1 MANFPVQVILDS
13 DRYIQEVLPHPGG
26 SRKDFYSGK
35 NELFS
40 SHKEKIT
47 TQLDSVSVTF
57 SENQYSSIGYTKV
70 RLITNAWAKSHRPLG
85 KIFTTN
91 NGCTMVGGLRQ
102 GEMLVRLSAESASLI
117 KNGII
122 EHAEDEPRRSPNKE
136 GILMD
141 RPSEWRC
148 EVGTIDSII
157 PYGAEDKLKINLE
170 DIHSWIEKYGTCQF
184 LIELFDKPIPQ
195 QNWDTLMEEEYK
207 LHSSFINGLKTHT
220 GLCIYRSKI
229 LSSDTK
235 FILLL
240 TDKEDVTVSLFD
252 SIQHNSTAEVTHDIE
267 KYVSLLE
274 FISGH
279 PIVKSIDIVPIVE
292 SNPIP
297 SFNIDGTEEL
307 IIPQPSSESD
317 YPTIAVVDTGISA
330 IYAPWIID
338 DWDNIS
344 VNMRDTTHG
353 TFITGLLVNG
363 QLLNSSSV
371 CQDPDGCKIIDLC
384 MLPKK
389 DKFSSVYPNSLDDFL
404 GELNVAIPTILS
416 RTDVRIF
423 NLSMNIRCTRLSS
436 DYGEFAKALD
446 ELAVKYNIV
455 FVISAGNL
463 MTSRPE
469 WSDNPIDNIT
479 EWNKRDDDIVYMPA
493 ESCRNISVGALNP
506 TNNGLTSYSCR
517 GKGSTL
523 TVKPDFVHIGGLGY
537 IDPEIGTG
545 LYSVDNN
552 SNITY
557 NCGTS
562 FSAPLVAK
570 TMALVEKQIEGTVSR
585 ETLIALMVQNSH
597 IPSAFNR
604 PEYQTM
610 LKDLIGYGIPTSA
623 HKILNGDQHSINLVF
638 ASRIK
643 PKKEMVFEFMWP
655 QCLIRNNKCYGD
667 VKITLVSTP
676 AIDYNYG
683 DEMIRGNLNV
693 TLSQTKGDGTSQYY
707 LKPLYK
713 EEAVREHGEY
723 EWQLINENMKWQPIK
738 VYHKEF
744 KRGTTHYSPWKLR
757 VSREDR
763 DFNVVD
769 NEGIPFTIIMT
780 ISDTSLE
787 TNVYDEIRQ
796 TLVAQGVQIADIQ
809 TAARITQRI

>member
-13 DRYIQEVLPHPGG
+13 DKYIQEVQPHPGG
-26 SRKDFYSGK
+26 SRKDFYSGR

-47 TQLDSVSVTF
+47 TQLDSVSAAF
-57 SENQYSSIGYTKV
+57 SKNQYSSIGYTKV
-70 RLITNAWAKSHRPLG
+70 RLITNAWAKSHRPIG
-85 KIFTTN
+85 KIFTSN
-91 NGCTMVGGLRQ
+91 NGCKMVGGLRQ

-117 KNGII
+117 KHGII
-122 EHAEDEPRRSPNKE
+122 EHAEDEPRKSMNKDGVLTE
-136 GILMD
+136 

-157 PYGAEDKLKINLE
+157 PYGAKDKLKITSE
-170 DIHSWIEKYGTCQF
+170 DIISWVEKYGTCQL

-195 QNWDTLMEEEYK
+195 QDWDTLMEDEYK
-207 LHSSFINGLKTHT
+207 LQSSFINGLKTHS
-220 GLCIYRSKI
+220 GLCIYRSKV

-240 TDKEDVTVSLFD
+240 TDKEDITISLFD
-252 SIQHNSTAEVTHDIE
+252 SIQYNSTTEVTHNIE

-279 PIVKSIDIVPIVE
+279 PIVKSIDIVPIIE
-292 SNPIP
+292 CNPIP
-297 SFNIDGTEEL
+297 SFNINGTEEFT
-307 IIPQPSSESD
+307 IPQPSVGSD

-330 IYAPWIID
+330 IYTPWIVD
-338 DWDNIS
+338 SWDNIS

-363 QLLNSSSV
+363 QSLNRDSV
-371 CQDPDGCKIIDLC
+371 CKDPDGCKIVDLC
-384 MLPKK
+384 MLPKE
-389 DKFSSVYPNSLDDFL
+389 DKYSSFYPNSLDDFL
-404 GELNVAIPTILS
+404 DELNVAIPTILS
-416 RTDVRIF
+416 RTDVRVF
-423 NLSMNIRCTRLSS
+423 NLSMNIRCARLSS
-436 DYGEFAKALD
+436 DYGEFAKVLD
-446 ELAVKYNIV
+446 ELAVKHNIV

-463 MTSRPE
+463 IDPRPE
-469 WSDNPIDNIT
+469 WSNNPNDNIT
-479 EWNKRDDDIVYMPA
+479 ELNSRVDDIVYMPA

-506 TNNGLTSYSCR
+506 TNEGLTSYSCR
-517 GKGSTL
+517 GKGSNL
-523 TVKPDFVHIGGLGY
+523 TVKPDFVHFGGLGY
-537 IDPEIGTG
+537 IDPRIGTG
-545 LYSVDNN
+545 LYSVDND
-552 SNITY
+552 SNICY

-570 TMALVEKQIEGTVSR
+570 TMALVERQIEGTVSR

-597 IPSAFNR
+597 VPSAFDR
-604 PEYQTM
+604 PEYRSM
-610 LKDLIGYGIPTSA
+610 LKDLIGYGMPNSA
-623 HKILNGDQHSINLVF
+623 HDILNGNEHSINLVF

-667 VKITLVSTP
+667 IKITLVSTP
-676 AIDYNYG
+676 TIDYNYG

-693 TLSQTKGDGTSQYY
+693 TLSQTKDNGSSQYY

-763 DFNVVD
+763 DFNIVD

-780 ISDTSLE
+780 ISDNSLE
-787 TNVYDEIRQ
+787 ANVYDEIRQ
-796 TLVAQGVQIADIQ
+796 NLVAQGVQISDIQ
-809 TAARITQRI
+809 TAARITQRV

>member
-13 DRYIQEVLPHPGG
+13 DKYIQEVQPHSGG
-26 SRKDFYSGK
+26 GRKDFYSGK

-40 SHKEKIT
+40 SHKERIT
-47 TQLDSVSVTF
+47 TQLDSVSAAF
-57 SENQYSSIGYTKV
+57 LENQYSSIGYTKV

-85 KIFTTN
+85 KIFTAN

-122 EHAEDEPRRSPNKE
+122 EHAENEPRKSPNKE

-157 PYGAEDKLKINLE
+157 PYGAEDRLKITTE
-170 DIHSWIEKYGTCQF
+170 DIRFWIDKYGTCQ
-184 LIELFDKPIPQ
+184 LLVELFNEPIPQ
-195 QNWDTLMEEEYK
+195 QNWDTLIEEEYK
-207 LHSSFINGLKTHT
+207 LQSSFINGLKSHV
-220 GLCIYRSKI
+220 GLCIYRSKA
-229 LSSDTK
+229 LSSGTK
-235 FILLL
+235 FILRL
-240 TDKEDVTVSLFD
+240 TDKDDVTISLFD
-252 SIQHNSTAEVTHDIE
+252 SIQHDSTAGVTHNID
-267 KYVSLLE
+267 KYISLLE

-292 SNPIP
+292 YHPIP
-297 SFNIDGTEEL
+297 SFKINGTEEL
-307 IIPQPSSESD
+307 TIPHPSVESD

-330 IYAPWIID
+330 IYTPWIVD
-338 DWDNIS
+338 NWDNIS
-344 VNMRDTTHG
+344 VKMRDTTHG

-363 QLLNSSSV
+363 QLLNSESV
-371 CQDPDGCKIIDLC
+371 CQDPDGCKIVDLC

-389 DKFSSVYPNSLDDFL
+389 DKFSAFYPNSLDDFL
-404 GELNVAIPTILS
+404 DELSEAIRTILS
-416 RTDVRIF
+416 RTNVRIF
-423 NLSMNIRCTRLSS
+423 NLSMNIRCTRSSS

-446 ELAVKYNIV
+446 KLAVKHNIV
-455 FVISAGNL
+455 FIISAGNL
-463 MTSRPE
+463 ITPRPE
-469 WSDNPIDNIT
+469 WSDNHIENIT
-479 EWNKRDDDIVYMPA
+479 ELTKRNDDIVYMPA

-506 TNNGLTSYSCR
+506 TNKGLTSYSCR

-537 IDPEIGTG
+537 EDPEIGTG

-557 NCGTS
+557 SCGTS

-597 IPSAFNR
+597 VPSAFVR
-604 PEYQTM
+604 PEYRSM
-610 LKDLIGYGIPTSA
+610 LKDLIGYGMPTSA
-623 HKILNGDQHSINLVF
+623 QNILNGNEYSINLVF

-643 PKKEMVFEFMWP
+643 PQKEMVFEFMWP
-655 QCLIRNNKCYGD
+655 QSLIRNNKCYGD
-667 VKITLVSTP
+667 IKITLVSTP

-693 TLSQTKGDGTSQYY
+693 TLSQTKDDGSSQYY

-713 EEAVREHGEY
+713 EDDIRHPGEY
-723 EWQLINENMKWQPIK
+723 EWQLISGNMKWQPIK

-744 KRGTTHYSPWKLR
+744 KRGTTYHSPWKLR

-763 DFNVVD
+763 DLNVAD
-769 NEGIPFTIIMT
+769 NDGIPFTIIMT

-787 TNVYDEIRQ
+787 ANIYNEMRQ
-796 TLVAQGVQIADIQ
+796 SLIAQGVQVSDIQ
-809 TAARITQRI
+809 TAARITQRV